1 MYDLHLLTRVLG
13 SHGARHLHALAN
25 NRDARPVRG
34 GRRRGSIGSQSALG
48 RRARSPAELD
58 AVLVAL
64 VDRIT
69 RRLRTADLACRTIT
83 LRLRFTDHT
92 RATRSRTL
100 SRATRRTDS
109 VLRVV
114 RELFAQARP
123 RIAAEG
129 LTLLG
134 VSLSGLR
141 DDDGAQL
148 ELPLDGSRAG
158 LDAAVDGVR
167 ERYGSGALRRAV
179 VVHRDLG
186 PEVPT
191 LPDGE
196 E

>member
-1 MYDLHLLTRVLG
+1 MVGGGEVIAIDRTDYSRNAV
-13 SHGARHLHALAN
+13 
-25 NRDARPVRG
+25 DARTDIGVRNVNG
-34 GRRRGSIGSQSALG
+34 FLI
-48 RRARSPAELD
+48 
-58 AVLVAL
+58 
-64 VDRIT
+64 
-69 RRLRTADLACRTIT
+69 
-83 LRLRFTDHT
+83 DHT